1 GYRSYRYC
9 GAEKVECFM
18 NRNSELRLLNK
29 AKMYYANI
37 RNLEK
42 APAHHYG
49 ELIKFDENT
58 HQSIAKIR
66 INM

>member
-1 GYRSYRYC
+1 
-9 GAEKVECFM
+9 
-18 NRNSELRLLNK
+18 
-29 AKMYYANI
+29 MYYANI